1 MRFIDSPAGMVECMS
16 ISKIVITGGP
26 CAGKSTALDAVRE
39 AFVKKGYT
47 VLIIAE
53 TATEL
58 ISGGV
63 APWTCRSNLDY
74 QMCQI
79 KLQLEKEK
87 IFEQAAQSMPAEKI
101 LILCDRGML
110 DNRAYMNDNE
120 FSEAMQSIG
129 ADADWLMNDYD
140 AVFHLVT
147 AARGAEEF
155 YTTQNN
161 SARTENLEAAVKVDD
176 NLIAAWSGHP
186 HLRVIDNSQPFE
198 EKIKRLIAEIEEF
211 LNEIN

>member
-1 MRFIDSPAGMVECMS
+1 MS

-129 ADADWLMNDYD
+129 ADADGLMNDYD